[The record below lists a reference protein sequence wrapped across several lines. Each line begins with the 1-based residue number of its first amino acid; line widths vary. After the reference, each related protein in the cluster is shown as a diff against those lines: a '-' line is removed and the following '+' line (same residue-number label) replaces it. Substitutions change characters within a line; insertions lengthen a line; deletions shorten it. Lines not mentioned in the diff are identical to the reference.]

1 MAEHGTSQVRICLS
15 VLSDRVRT
23 AAEAPMLSLV
33 RAAGWN
39 GFTSLLNDAQNH
51 LYNGASDNVSARMR
65 AARAAGLS
73 AIRIWGHGDG
83 VQTLLQTDAGVY
95 DEQVFRSL
103 DYVVHQ
109 ARLHNIRVRPHLT
122 AAGHA

>member
-1 MAEHGTSQVRICLS
+1 MKACELQLKRQYC
-15 VLSDRVRT
+15 
-23 AAEAPMLSLV
+23 AV

-51 LYNGASDNVSARMR
+51 LYNGASDSVSARMQ

-122 AAGHA
+122 AAGRA

>member
-1 MAEHGTSQVRICLS
+1 
-15 VLSDRVRT
+15 
-23 AAEAPMLSLV
+23 MLSRVL
-33 RAAGWN
+33 AAGWN

-109 ARLHNIRVRPHLT
+109 ARLHNIRVRPHT
-122 AAGHA
+122 KFAGHG